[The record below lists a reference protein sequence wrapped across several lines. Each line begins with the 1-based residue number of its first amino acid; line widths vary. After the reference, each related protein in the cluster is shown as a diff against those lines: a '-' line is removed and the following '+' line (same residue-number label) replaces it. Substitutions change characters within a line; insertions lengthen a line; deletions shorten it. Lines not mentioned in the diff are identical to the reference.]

1 MYFSTNLCDHTV
13 IKTWIAVFDSF
24 HGNLFHQLQSPKFP
38 LGPVSLKFFSFYFF
52 QVLPLALQITTIAGN
67 VMVSQFLEFRL
78 VCIFF
83 VCKNESYSMIK
94 TENSPSWFTFSVKPR
109 TVHFVLLFCKERLI
123 FRIVSRCIT
132 HMQSQCTVHPFVQRR
147 LRCRCLKEPVR
158 QQYCALRARALLEIE
173 VCIHRDVIMMSLYF
187 QASSRLFSTDLCTK
201 P

>member
-1 MYFSTNLCDHTV
+1 
-13 IKTWIAVFDSF
+13 
-24 HGNLFHQLQSPKFP
+24 
-38 LGPVSLKFFSFYFF
+38 
-52 QVLPLALQITTIAGN
+52 
-67 VMVSQFLEFRL
+67 
-78 VCIFF
+78 
-83 VCKNESYSMIK
+83 MIK

-187 QASSRLFSTDLCTK
+187 QRICAQNPESHLLNSNKLASLPHYYFMYFMFIQALARCCFSIINKNFVFLLYSVFRLELFLVVDQKGMNFFCFTLSTKSKSFLNNFLV
-201 P
+201 